1 MSLGFNH
8 IGKIM
13 SSEKDPNECPFCHA
27 TSDCLHLLLIVDK
40 TFRTADG
47 GPLRKAFNSRWYAI
61 CVEQTKDDE
70 DFDESE
76 PFENLI
82 EEVDSLSDATNGY
95 DHEGGP
101 GCSSEYQLFF
111 CETQEKIKAAILSFE
126 AT

>member
-13 SSEKDPNECPFCHA
+13 SSEKDPNECPFCNA

-47 GPLRKAFNSRWYAI
+47 GSLRKAFNSRWYAI
-61 CVEQTKDDE
+61 CAEKTKDDE

-76 PFENLI
+76 PFEKLI

-95 DHEGGP
+95 DHEGCP

-111 CETQEKIKAAILSFE
+111 CETPEKIKAAILSFE